1 MSNLVNNNSC
11 LSRAHVLFF
20 MTVGVNSD
28 DLIGGDIVGSVSR
41 GFDKIFD
48 LFRSVRNVSVV
59 MFCATDIGI
68 LVNSC
73 IVPVLLAV
81 NPKG

>member
-48 LFRSVRNVSVV
+48 LFRSCKKCFSCNVLCDGYWNIS
-59 MFCATDIGI
+59 
-68 LVNSC
+68 
-73 IVPVLLAV
+73 
-81 NPKG
+81 